1 MQTNEKTTTTVRIFE
16 STSKLIQKYRGNKSA
31 GVFVA
36 EAVKFYIAHQ
46 IDNGDELY
54 RIRTALEE
62 MKQTEQTNLGLLC
75 EVLRQAGILNGNG
88 EISFK
93 KES

>member
-1 MQTNEKTTTTVRIFE
+1 MQTNEKTTTTVRIFD
-16 STSKLIQKYRGNKSA
+16 STSRLIQKYRNNKSA
-31 GVFVA
+31 GVFIA
-36 EAVKFYIAHQ
+36 EAVEFYIAHQ

-88 EISFK
+88 EVSFK
-93 KES
+93 KEN